1 MAAPLGNHDAGVSLG
16 GPAEEDA
23 QQVRSLELEAA
34 VETLRARVLELGG
47 AEAIPEK
54 AATEVAAELPG
65 MLSDATLGQ
74 FSVTTVAHLAAAFVH
89 EDAGELQK
97 VFSDSL
103 SGLEGD

>member
-1 MAAPLGNHDAGVSLG
+1 MRGKADEYPCKCIDLDLDHDAGVSLG

-34 VETLRARVLELGG
+34 VEALRARVLELGG

-74 FSVTTVAHLAAAFVH
+74 FSVTTVAHLA
-89 EDAGELQK
+89 L
-97 VFSDSL
+97 L
-103 SGLEGD
+103 PL

>member
-34 VETLRARVLELGG
+34 VEALRARVLELGG

-74 FSVTTVAHLAAAFVH
+74 FSVTIIET
-89 EDAGELQK
+89 K
-97 VFSDSL
+97 RPSDSMTL
-103 SGLEGD
+103 LPL